1 MPRSSRNRLIA
12 ALYALVVAG
21 VVSCANRGMQAP
33 GDESAAGGGPGDTGQ
48 GGVVGSGGTSGVAGG
63 HGGSGGTGTGGTG
76 TGGTGTGGTGTGGTG
91 SGGTGTGGTGTGG
104 TGTGG
109 TGTGGTGT
117 GGTGTGGTGTGGTG
131 SGGTGTG
138 GTGTGGIGSGGT
150 GGLAGSVGS
159 GGAAGASSGGTV
171 GTGGQAG
178 AAGAAGAGGMGGA
191 HQVIIS
197 IDFIG
202 GSVPA
207 GGTSGGTLVAA
218 PAMGATETAGV
229 KAAVNWNGAANIM
242 GTLAN
247 LREAD
252 GTATAA
258 TVTWNSPVSA
268 GNPGEWINGYA
279 DAPGNTRMMNGYLD
293 PTSSTAPAT
302 VKIAGLPAP
311 VTGGYDVYV
320 YTLGDLPSTSTR
332 TYQYAIGATTTTV
345 SQTGPSPLTFP
356 GFTLAPSGGAGNYV
370 IFRNVTGAAFT
381 LTATPGTGPQTRAP
395 VNGIQIVWPTGS

>member
-1 MPRSSRNRLIA
+1 M
-12 ALYALVVAG
+12 G
-21 VVSCANRGMQAP
+21 TGGM
-33 GDESAAGGGPGDTGQ
+33 GT
-48 GGVVGSGGTSGVAGG
+48 GGTGTGG
-63 HGGSGGTGTGGTG
+63 MGTGGTG
-76 TGGTGTGGTGTGGTG
+76 TGGTGTGGM
-91 SGGTGTGGTGTGG
+91 
-104 TGTGG
+104 
-109 TGTGGTGT
+109 
-117 GGTGTGGTGTGGTG
+117 GTGGTGTGGTG
-131 SGGTGTG
+131 SGGMG
-138 GTGTGGIGSGGT
+138 GR
-150 GGLAGSVGS
+150 AGSVGS
-159 GGAAGASSGGTV
+159 GGAAGASSGGSV
-171 GTGGQAG
+171 GSGGQAG

-202 GSVPA
+202 GSVPT

-229 KAAVNWNGAANIM
+229 KAAANWNGAGNIT

-247 LREAD
+247 LRQAD
-252 GTATAA
+252 GTVTAA
-258 TVTWNSPVSA
+258 TVTWNSPASA

-293 PTSSTAPAT
+293 PSSSTAPAT
-302 VKIAGLPAP
+302 VKIAGLAAP

-356 GFTLAPSGGAGNYV
+356 GFALAPSGGAGNYV

-395 VNGIQIVWPTGS
+395 VNAIQIVWPTGS

>member
-1 MPRSSRNRLIA
+1 MPRSSRNLLIA

-33 GDESAAGGGPGDTGQ
+33 ADESTGGGGSGDVGE
-48 GGVVGSGGTSGVAGG
+48 GGVPGSGGTSGAAGAAQGGNGGRATGGTGGAAGVAGG
-63 HGGSGGTGTGGTG
+63 HGGT
-76 TGGTGTGGTGTGGTG
+76 
-91 SGGTGTGGTGTGG
+91 GGTGTGGTGTGG

-117 GGTGTGGTGTGGTG
+117 GGTGTGGTGTGGAGGRAG
-131 SGGTGTG
+131 S
-138 GTGTGGIGSGGT
+138 IGSGG
-150 GGLAGSVGS
+150 SVG
-159 GGAAGASSGGTV
+159 A
-171 GTGGQAG
+171 GGQAG
-178 AAGAAGAGGMGGA
+178 AAGAAGGGGMAGA

-202 GSVPA
+202 GSVPT
-207 GGTSGGTLVAA
+207 GGASGGTLVAA

-229 KAAVNWNGAANIM
+229 KAAANWNGAANIM

-252 GTATAA
+252 GTVTAA
-258 TVTWNSPVSA
+258 TVTWNSPVTA

-302 VKIAGLPAP
+302 VKIAGLAAP

-345 SQTGPSPLTFP
+345 SQTGPSPATFP